1 MGERGISVL
10 NHLSHFEGRFCG
22 PQRRG
27 GALYVGAGANLG
39 RYGCIP
45 PPPRLTGSQ
54 ASEVPPVALPASAFA
69 ARVCPAWSL
78 ACRGGP
84 VGGAAVAPETRP
96 GLRAA
101 AAFRPWSPK
110 ASGRAVGQPCGVKLG
125 DHAVRHF
132 PLLWPHWPVPALLA
146 PVPALLAKQDGRTA
160 RAAVAMG
167 WSLFHHIFTRQQV
180 DSRWFWL
187 TRATAL
193 AVQ

>member
-1 MGERGISVL
+1 
-10 NHLSHFEGRFCG
+10 
-22 PQRRG
+22 
-27 GALYVGAGANLG
+27 
-39 RYGCIP
+39 
-45 PPPRLTGSQ
+45 
-54 ASEVPPVALPASAFA
+54 
-69 ARVCPAWSL
+69 
-78 ACRGGP
+78 
-84 VGGAAVAPETRP
+84 
-96 GLRAA
+96 
-101 AAFRPWSPK
+101 
-110 ASGRAVGQPCGVKLG
+110 
-125 DHAVRHF
+125 VRHF